1 MQTALSTLLTGQLTA
16 FEAVALKVD
25 DPRPHPEEAAL
36 AQVGEAILNEM
47 LDLVSGTALEDFQP
61 TILEGLIGGMHSAI
75 ERIRRDADRAR
86 DDARRLIRDFD
97 GSEVADS
104 ELQEATQRFTA
115 ADVAVMALEVVRDSA
130 AGAYTVQT
138 GEVWT
143 PWRGSVRPSRAT
155 AAMVEA
161 KDALRAHRQKG
172 HRDVDPGASVV
183 AFRGAPSAVGAAD
196 AHRIFDALNWA
207 LGEHPDMTLATC
219 GAPGAEKLALRWA
232 AQKTVRV
239 ILARPDFDRHRNA
252 APFKAN
258 DALLA
263 FDPVLVF
270 TLAASLE
277 PDRDPQ
283 ARPSGVVLNLGQKA
297 EDAGLR
303 HIRISAR

>member
-1 MQTALSTLLTGQLTA
+1 MQTALSPFVTGDLSA
-16 FEAVALKVD
+16 FEALALKVD

-36 AQVGEAILNEM
+36 GHAGEAILNEM
-47 LDLVSGTALEDFQP
+47 LDLVTGTALEDFQP
-61 TILEGLIGGMHSAI
+61 TILEGLIGGFHSAL

-97 GSEVADS
+97 GSEVADT

-115 ADVAVMALEVVRDSA
+115 ADVAVMALEIVRDA
-130 AGAYTVQT
+130 AASNYTVQT

-155 AAMVEA
+155 AAMVDA
-161 KDALRAHRQKG
+161 KDALRAHRQRG
-172 HRDVDPGASVV
+172 ARELDPGATVV
-183 AFRGAPSAVGAAD
+183 AFRGAPQAVGAAD
-196 AHRIFDALNWA
+196 ANRIFDALNWA

-219 GAPGAEKLALRWA
+219 AAPGAEKLALRWA
-232 AQKTVRV
+232 AQKRVRV
-239 ILARPDFDRHRNA
+239 ILARPDFERHRNA

-263 FDPVLVF
+263 FDPALVL
-270 TLAASLE
+270 TLPGSLDPE
-277 PDRDPQ
+277 RDPQ

>member
-1 MQTALSTLLTGQLTA
+1 MQTALSPILTGDMSA
-16 FEAVALKVD
+16 FEALALKVD
-25 DPRPHPEEAAL
+25 DARPHPEEAAL
-36 AQVGEAILNEM
+36 GQTGEAILNEM
-47 LDLVSGTALEDFQP
+47 LDLVAGTALEDFQP
-61 TILEGLIGGMHSAI
+61 TILEGLIGGFHSAL

-97 GSEVADS
+97 GSEVADH

-115 ADVAVMALEVVRDSA
+115 ADVAVMALEIVRDA
-130 AGAYTVQT
+130 AASNYTVQT

-155 AAMVEA
+155 AAMVDA
-161 KDALRAHRQKG
+161 KDALRAHRKRG
-172 HRDVDPGASVV
+172 ANELDPGATVV
-183 AFRGAPSAVGAAD
+183 AFRGAPQAVGQAD
-196 AHRIFDALNWA
+196 ANRIFDALNWA

-219 GAPGAEKLALRWA
+219 AAPGAEKLALRWA
-232 AQKTVRV
+232 AQKRVRV
-239 ILARPDFDRHRNA
+239 ILARPDFERHRNA

-258 DALLA
+258 DALVA

-270 TLAASLE
+270 TLPGSLE
-277 PDRDPQ
+277 PSRDPQ